1 MLRDCAGSKEFDACA
16 EIYGKSYAIC
26 LNLGS
31 GTLMCTQCARKYFK
45 DEDDYDDYGNSRA
58 TSMFDDFTSG
68 TPAAG
73 VQPGSSRSVQATSRA
88 GNGNSKLPCC
98 PGTLAEA
105 LYDHSIHLRKQEK
118 CVLVDHCHEFEISTK
133 VVCLIHS
140 NGQTFKETF

>member
-16 EIYGKSYAIC
+16 EYFGKDGIC

-31 GTLMCTQCARKYFK
+31 GTLICTKCASKYIT
-45 DEDDYDDYGNSRA
+45 DEDDYDDYRNSRA

-73 VQPGSSRSVQATSRA
+73 VQPGSSRSVQAASRA

-98 PGTLAEA
+98 PGTLAEV
-105 LYDHSIHLRKQEK
+105 LYDNSIHLRKQEK
-118 CVLVDHCHEFEISTK
+118 NHFSRSLSRIRNFDEGSLSHLFQWAD
-133 VVCLIHS
+133 L
-140 NGQTFKETF
+140 